1 MTKYDYLLTSEP
13 EYIDRGTGYYLV
25 EAVDCDGDEVTLH
38 IWQCDEDI
46 DEGDIIRSD
55 GERDMYGYKS
65 IIFGGIIDE
74 EDEFE
79 W

>member
-13 EYIDRGTGYYLV
+13 EYIDSGTGYYRV
-25 EAVDCDGDEVTLH
+25 EAEDCDGDEVTLH

-46 DEGDIIRSD
+46 EEGDIIRSD
-55 GERDMYGYKS
+55 GERDMHGYKS
-65 IIFGGIIDE
+65 IRFGGVVE
-74 EDEFE
+74 EEEPE